1 MTLTAFLLKEVIR
14 TESKR
19 IAIIHFQST
28 NAPWLQQL
36 IQLES
41 YFAGLTLTDNVEKYL
56 TNTNDYMVLVSSYAT
71 VTGLEFAEVLLILEK
86 DEYYL
91 KHYISEAITRCTSHL
106 SILVRHLWNKKI
118 QSNTVKDLANHWQ
131 EINNI
136 KIKKWEK
143 CILKLLK
150 LGFCYEKSCKK
161 SNEESSSCQYL
172 ARSPEIHAFYAVH
185 EHTKWYRGLSKKIDE
200 KIVPILQLDDKT
212 KEEEATAL

>member
-1 MTLTAFLLKEVIR
+1 MYKSFT
-14 TESKR
+14 
-19 IAIIHFQST
+19 
-28 NAPWLQQL
+28 
-36 IQLES
+36 
-41 YFAGLTLTDNVEKYL
+41 
-56 TNTNDYMVLVSSYAT
+56 
-71 VTGLEFAEVLLILEK
+71 
-86 DEYYL
+86 
-91 KHYISEAITRCTSHL
+91 
-106 SILVRHLWNKKI
+106 ILVRHLWNKKI